1 MTDYVQKKIA
11 PGVELLAVP
20 AGRFKTNELA
30 IHLAVPMEEQMA
42 ANYALAISS
51 VSRKGKAYPDM
62 RALHLQLDKLYGAA
76 ISVTANK
83 SGGCQILKMGIT
95 TLDDRFALDDEKI
108 AEAGLE
114 LLMNLLFDPLLGED
128 GLFSPADI
136 ETERRVLLE
145 KLAAEENEKRLYA
158 VMQMQQIM
166 FAGDPYR
173 INPKGTKETLLAAT
187 PESVTAAW
195 HRMLR
200 ESKMLVTVVGSTD
213 PEAACAALRRR
224 LEGVERAYQP
234 MPTPHFVARCEQ
246 VKDVRES
253 EKIRQGKLVLGF
265 RVDMRPGD
273 PLAPAMRSFCDVFG
287 GGPYSKLF
295 MNVREKMS
303 LCYYCSARFARHNS
317 HIFIQCGCEEENMDK
332 AVAEILHQLEII
344 REGDCKAELESSRI
358 AMIDALDGVADTP
371 NGLENWY
378 AARLLDDDFRT
389 PAQVAEETRS
399 VTVEQLQE
407 CAGRLSLDTVYRL
420 VAEKEEVQAQ

>member
-42 ANYALAISS
+42 ANYALAISA

-200 ESKMLVTVVGSTD
+200 ESKMLVTMVGSTD

-265 RVDMRPGD
+265 RVDMRPD
-273 PLAPAMRSFCDVFG
+273 DSLAPAMRSFCDVFG

-303 LCYYCSARFARHNS
+303 LCYYCSARFVRQNS
-317 HIFIQCGCEEENMDK
+317 YIFIQCGCEEENMDK
-332 AVAEILHQLEII
+332 AVAEILHQLEMI
-344 REGDCKAELESSRI
+344 RDGDCKAELESSRI

-378 AARLLDDDFRT
+378 AARLLDDVFRT

>member
-42 ANYALAISS
+42 ANYALAISV

-303 LCYYCSARFARHNS
+303 LCYYCSARFARQNS

>member
-42 ANYALAISS
+42 ANYALAISV

-332 AVAEILHQLEII
+332 AVAEILHQLEMI
-344 REGDCKAELESSRI
+344 RDGDCKAELESSRI

>member
-42 ANYALAISS
+42 ANYALAISA

-187 PESVTAAW
+187 PEERNRRLAPHAAREQNAGNCGRQHGSGGGLCGAAPSVRGRGAGVSAHACSPFCGPVRTGERCTGRAKKFVKVSWCWAFVWICDRMIRW
-195 HRMLR
+195 HRL
-200 ESKMLVTVVGSTD
+200 
-213 PEAACAALRRR
+213 CAA
-224 LEGVERAYQP
+224 
-234 MPTPHFVARCEQ
+234 F
-246 VKDVRES
+246 
-253 EKIRQGKLVLGF
+253 
-265 RVDMRPGD
+265 
-273 PLAPAMRSFCDVFG
+273 AM
-287 GGPYSKLF
+287 
-295 MNVREKMS
+295 
-303 LCYYCSARFARHNS
+303 CSAAAH
-317 HIFIQCGCEEENMDK
+317 
-332 AVAEILHQLEII
+332 
-344 REGDCKAELESSRI
+344 
-358 AMIDALDGVADTP
+358 TP
-371 NGLENWY
+371 N
-378 AARLLDDDFRT
+378 
-389 PAQVAEETRS
+389 
-399 VTVEQLQE
+399 
-407 CAGRLSLDTVYRL
+407 SL
-420 VAEKEEVQAQ
+420 

>member
-1 MTDYVQKKIA
+1 LTDYVQKKIA

-42 ANYALAISS
+42 ANYALAISV

-332 AVAEILHQLEII
+332 AVAEILHQLEMI
-344 REGDCKAELESSRI
+344 RDGDCKAELESSRI

>member
-42 ANYALAISS
+42 ANYALAISA

-62 RALHLQLDKLYGAA
+62 PALHLQLDKLYGAA

-265 RVDMRPGD
+265 RVDMRPDD

-332 AVAEILHQLEII
+332 AVAEILHQLEMI
-344 REGDCKAELESSRI
+344 RDGDCKAELESSRI

>member
-42 ANYALAISS
+42 ANYALAISA

-114 LLMNLLFDPLLGED
+114 LLMNLLFDPLLGEN

-173 INPKGTKETLLAAT
+173 
-187 PESVTAAW
+187 
-195 HRMLR
+195 
-200 ESKMLVTVVGSTD
+200 
-213 PEAACAALRRR
+213 
-224 LEGVERAYQP
+224 
-234 MPTPHFVARCEQ
+234 
-246 VKDVRES
+246 
-253 EKIRQGKLVLGF
+253 
-265 RVDMRPGD
+265 
-273 PLAPAMRSFCDVFG
+273 
-287 GGPYSKLF
+287 
-295 MNVREKMS
+295 
-303 LCYYCSARFARHNS
+303 
-317 HIFIQCGCEEENMDK
+317 
-332 AVAEILHQLEII
+332 
-344 REGDCKAELESSRI
+344 
-358 AMIDALDGVADTP
+358 
-371 NGLENWY
+371 
-378 AARLLDDDFRT
+378 
-389 PAQVAEETRS
+389 
-399 VTVEQLQE
+399 
-407 CAGRLSLDTVYRL
+407 
-420 VAEKEEVQAQ
+420 

>member
-42 ANYALAISS
+42 ANYALAISA

-62 RALHLQLDKLYGAA
+62 SALHLQLDKLYGAA

-265 RVDMRPGD
+265 RVDMRPDD

-303 LCYYCSARFARHNS
+303 LCYYCSARFARQNS

-332 AVAEILHQLEII
+332 AVAEILHQLEMI
-344 REGDCKAELESSRI
+344 RDGDCKAELESSRI

>member
-42 ANYALAISS
+42 ANYALAISA

-62 RALHLQLDKLYGAA
+62 RTLHLQLDKLYGAA

-83 SGGCQILKMGIT
+83 SGGCQILKIGIT

-303 LCYYCSARFARHNS
+303 LCYYCSARFARQNS

-344 REGDCKAELESSRI
+344 RDGDCKAELESSRI

>member
-42 ANYALAISS
+42 ANYALAISA

-83 SGGCQILKMGIT
+83 SGGCQILKIGIT

-273 PLAPAMRSFCDVFG
+273 PLAPAMRSFS
-287 GGPYSKLF
+287 PASKWNRSSASSTTRRRPMSSAWSWAEAILS
-295 MNVREKMS
+295 MS
-303 LCYYCSARFARHNS
+303 LSTAALTARVWCWPIA
-317 HIFIQCGCEEENMDK
+317 I
-332 AVAEILHQLEII
+332 
-344 REGDCKAELESSRI
+344 SRQSFHKS
-358 AMIDALDGVADTP
+358 P
-371 NGLENWY
+371 FCPS
-378 AARLLDDDFRT
+378 R
-389 PAQVAEETRS
+389 P
-399 VTVEQLQE
+399 
-407 CAGRLSLDTVYRL
+407 C
-420 VAEKEEVQAQ
+420 

>member
-42 ANYALAISS
+42 ANYALAISA

-62 RALHLQLDKLYGAA
+62 CALHLQLDKLYGAA
-76 ISVTANK
+76 ISVNANK

-265 RVDMRPGD
+265 RVDMRPDD

-303 LCYYCSARFARHNS
+303 LCYYCSARFARQNS

-332 AVAEILHQLEII
+332 AVAEILHQLEMI
-344 REGDCKAELESSRI
+344 RDGDCKAELESSRI

-378 AARLLDDDFRT
+378 AARLLDDVFRT

>member
-42 ANYALAISS
+42 ANYALAISV

-303 LCYYCSARFARHNS
+303 LCNYCSARFARHNS

-332 AVAEILHQLEII
+332 AVAEILHQLEMI
-344 REGDCKAELESSRI
+344 RDGDCKAELESSRI

>member
-42 ANYALAISS
+42 ANYALAISA
-51 VSRKGKAYPDM
+51 VSRKDKAYPDM

-83 SGGCQILKMGIT
+83 SGGCQILKIGIT

-344 REGDCKAELESSRI
+344 RDGDCKAELESSRI

-420 VAEKEEVQAQ
+420 VAEKEEVQTQ

>member
-42 ANYALAISS
+42 ANYALAISA

-62 RALHLQLDKLYGAA
+62 CALHLQLDKLYGAA

>member
-20 AGRFKTNELA
+20 AGCFKTNELA

-42 ANYALAISS
+42 ANYALAISV

-332 AVAEILHQLEII
+332 AVAEILHQLEMI
-344 REGDCKAELESSRI
+344 RDGDCKAELESSRI

>member
-42 ANYALAISS
+42 ANYALAISA

-62 RALHLQLDKLYGAA
+62 RTLHLQLDKLYGAA

-265 RVDMRPGD
+265 RVDMRPDD
-273 PLAPAMRSFCDVFG
+273 PLAPAIRSFCDVFG

-332 AVAEILHQLEII
+332 AVAEILHQLEMI
-344 REGDCKAELESSRI
+344 RDGDCKAELESSRI

-378 AARLLDDDFRT
+378 AARLLDDDFCT

>member
-42 ANYALAISS
+42 ANYALAISV

-83 SGGCQILKMGIT
+83 SGGCQILKIGIT

-344 REGDCKAELESSRI
+344 RDGDCKAELESSRI
-358 AMIDALDGVADTP
+358 AMIDALEGVADTP

-378 AARLLDDDFRT
+378 AARLLDDVFRT

>member
-42 ANYALAISS
+42 ANYALAISV

-344 REGDCKAELESSRI
+344 RDGDCKAELESSRI

>member
-30 IHLAVPMEEQMA
+30 IHLAVPMEEQMVA
-42 ANYALAISS
+42 DYALAISV

-95 TLDDRFALDDEKI
+95 TLDNRFALDDEKI

-173 INPKGTKETLLAAT
+173 INPKGTKEALLAAT

-195 HRMLR
+195 RRMLR

-234 MPTPHFVARCEQ
+234 MPGPRFVARCEQ

-265 RVDMRPGD
+265 RVDMRPND

-303 LCYYCSARFARHNS
+303 LCYYCSARLARHNS
-317 HIFIQCGCEEENMDK
+317 YIFIQCGCEEENMDK

-344 REGDCKAELESSRI
+344 QSGDCKAELESSRI

-371 NGLENWY
+371 NGLESWY
-378 AARLLDDDFRT
+378 ASRLLDDDFRT

-399 VTVEQLQE
+399 VTVEQVQA

>member
-42 ANYALAISS
+42 ANYALAISA

-62 RALHLQLDKLYGAA
+62 HALHLQLDKLYGAA

-303 LCYYCSARFARHNS
+303 LCYYCSARFARQNS

-332 AVAEILHQLEII
+332 AVAEILHQLEMI
-344 REGDCKAELESSRI
+344 RDGDCKAELESSRI

-378 AARLLDDDFRT
+378 AARLLDDVFRT

>member
-42 ANYALAISS
+42 ANYALAISA
-51 VSRKGKAYPDM
+51 VSRKVTFHPDM

-173 INPKGTKETLLAAT
+173 INPKGTKETLVAAT

-265 RVDMRPGD
+265 RVDMRPDD

-303 LCYYCSARFARHNS
+303 LCYYCSARFARQNS

-332 AVAEILHQLEII
+332 AVAEILHQLEMI
-344 REGDCKAELESSRI
+344 RDGDCKAELESSRI

>member
-1 MTDYVQKKIA
+1 
-11 PGVELLAVP
+11 
-20 AGRFKTNELA
+20 
-30 IHLAVPMEEQMA
+30 
-42 ANYALAISS
+42 
-51 VSRKGKAYPDM
+51 
-62 RALHLQLDKLYGAA
+62 
-76 ISVTANK
+76 
-83 SGGCQILKMGIT
+83 
-95 TLDDRFALDDEKI
+95 
-108 AEAGLE
+108 
-114 LLMNLLFDPLLGED
+114 
-128 GLFSPADI
+128 
-136 ETERRVLLE
+136 
-145 KLAAEENEKRLYA
+145 
-158 VMQMQQIM
+158 
-166 FAGDPYR
+166 
-173 INPKGTKETLLAAT
+173 
-187 PESVTAAW
+187 
-195 HRMLR
+195 
-200 ESKMLVTVVGSTD
+200 
-213 PEAACAALRRR
+213 
-224 LEGVERAYQP
+224 

-344 REGDCKAELESSRI
+344 RAGDCKAELESSRI

-420 VAEKEEVQAQ
+420 VAEKEEVQTQ

>member
-42 ANYALAISS
+42 ANYALAISV

-303 LCYYCSARFARHNS
+303 LCYYCSARFARQNS

-332 AVAEILHQLEII
+332 AVAEILHQLEMI
-344 REGDCKAELESSRI
+344 RDGDCKAELESSRI

>member
-42 ANYALAISS
+42 ANYALAISA

-145 KLAAEENEKRLYA
+145 KLAAEENEKPVRGHANAADY
-158 VMQMQQIM
+158 VCRRSVPDKSQRHQRD
-166 FAGDPYR
+166 FVGCHAGER
-173 INPKGTKETLLAAT
+173 N
-187 PESVTAAW
+187 
-195 HRMLR
+195 
-200 ESKMLVTVVGSTD
+200 
-213 PEAACAALRRR
+213 RR
-224 LEGVERAYQP
+224 LA
-234 MPTPHFVARCEQ
+234 PHAAREQ
-246 VKDVRES
+246 NVGNCG
-253 EKIRQGKLVLGF
+253 RQHG
-265 RVDMRPGD
+265 P
-273 PLAPAMRSFCDVFG
+273 G
-287 GGPYSKLF
+287 GGLCGASPS
-295 MNVREKMS
+295 VRGRGAGV
-303 LCYYCSARFARHNS
+303 SAHAHSPF
-317 HIFIQCGCEEENMDK
+317 CGPVRTGERCAGERKN
-332 AVAEILHQLEII
+332 
-344 REGDCKAELESSRI
+344 SSR
-358 AMIDALDGVADTP
+358 
-371 NGLENWY
+371 
-378 AARLLDDDFRT
+378 
-389 PAQVAEETRS
+389 
-399 VTVEQLQE
+399 
-407 CAGRLSLDTVYRL
+407 
-420 VAEKEEVQAQ
+420 